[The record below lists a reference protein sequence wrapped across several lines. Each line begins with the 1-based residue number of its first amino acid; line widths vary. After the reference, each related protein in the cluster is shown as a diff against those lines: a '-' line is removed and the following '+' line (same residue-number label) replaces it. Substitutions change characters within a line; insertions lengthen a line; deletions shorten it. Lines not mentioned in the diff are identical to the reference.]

1 MGKIQLATP
10 PATTPAKSVV
20 MAVLG
25 ASNRSIDSI
34 TNNEEAN
41 GAAKAAANPAPAPA
55 DNNCFRSPLSTLP
68 HFDTK
73 YPTYEPICTEG
84 PSRPKDNPVLH
95 ASIPP
100 TNFATNSRKGCL

>member
-41 GAAKAAANPAPAPA
+41 GAAKAAANRLLRKQLTCTCHCRSILRGS
-55 DNNCFRSPLSTLP
+55 NFRYWP
-68 HFDTK
+68 H
-73 YPTYEPICTEG
+73 G
-84 PSRPKDNPVLH
+84 
-95 ASIPP
+95 
-100 TNFATNSRKGCL
+100 